1 MNKSLVCSSCSVRAI
16 KHLGVCCCR
25 KMITCLKRAHTVM
38 LYCLLILKPFKLGK
52 KPPKQTYFLM
62 QFVFSCQSLPGAKQ
76 TCVRLFHISSWVLYS
91 PDLCIGFFFFF
102 YQVPNYYKII
112 KNPMDLNLVKRKL
125 QLKHTQHYQSPK
137 EFVYDVRLVFS
148 NCAKYNEVSGSMS
161 TPAKGLGLG
170 CMQGLG
176 WWCVCL
182 CDLDFILPYLQV
194 VLDKCITKQIDVN
207 VSVSESAQKAVCFA
221 WVWCTVYTRSF
232 VTHPY

>member
-1 MNKSLVCSSCSVRAI
+1 MAKNPPNKHIFSCSLCFHAKAFQVPSR
-16 KHLGVCCCR
+16 HVLGCFTFPAEFYTAQ
-25 KMITCLKRAHTVM
+25 IYALA
-38 LYCLLILKPFKLGK
+38 
-52 KPPKQTYFLM
+52 
-62 QFVFSCQSLPGAKQ
+62 
-76 TCVRLFHISSWVLYS
+76 
-91 PDLCIGFFFFF
+91 FFFFF

-194 VLDKCITKQIDVN
+194 VLNKCITKQIDVN

-221 WVWCTVYTRSF
+221 
-232 VTHPY
+232 